1 MKIKNKI
8 LLIVGIPV
16 LSTAVIAGL
25 GFYSFTQMKNTITR
39 ISVLEN
45 DRASMLEADRDAY
58 QAYNS
63 ELECLTAKT
72 PEQIKNAKNSF
83 YENTGQVWD
92 RINNPAARFT
102 GEMIDLFDDF
112 SNEYNMWV
120 EKSEKVVSLSE
131 NNIEGIISSNAA
143 AENAIK
149 NFDNMRNIIDELGS
163 VIDKSL
169 TQNLSLQRRKNL
181 ERAQSLV
188 LNSDRDAYQAY
199 VAQLLSS
206 QAKTFE
212 DISALNNSNKE
223 NIEQTLERFTQAAD
237 ISGGRAS
244 GLKND
249 FLPFYQVWESNSRS
263 VLEIGQ
269 EQFNDNLIIKKQ
281 HNESLIHF
289 ENMREGINKLGEMM
303 SNEINLETDAMFQ
316 LITSLTFTYL
326 IVFIIALVISLLLT
340 LYFTSGINKSISK
353 IISIMDTMSKGD
365 LTNNIEIKQKDEIGM
380 MAESI
385 KNMMSTLNTIVINIK
400 NSADYVSSGSNQ
412 VSESSQLLS
421 QGSSEQASTT
431 EEVSSLIEE
440 ISSNIE
446 QNSSNAKKTE
456 NIALQLVNDANKSS
470 ELVTKTISAMNKI
483 AEKILIVED
492 IARQTNLLALN
503 AAIEAARAGE
513 HGKGFAVVASEVRKL
528 AEHSGIAA
536 GEISELSASSVQ
548 IAQQMG
554 TGLDALVPDIKITAD
569 LVQEISTSSLEQKT
583 GAEQINA
590 SMTQLNSVIQQNA
603 SSSEELASTSEELS
617 SQAESLKDQISFF
630 KASKK

>member
-8 LLIVGIPV
+8 LLIVGIPI
-16 LSTAVIAGL
+16 LSTAVVAVL
-25 GFYSFTQMKNTITR
+25 GFYSFSQMKNTISKV
-39 ISVLEN
+39 SVLEN

-83 YENTGQVWD
+83 IENTNQVWE
-92 RINNPAARFT
+92 RIETPSVRFT
-102 GEMIDLFDDF
+102 DEMVSLFSNF
-112 SNEYNMWV
+112 KNEYNQWFN
-120 EKSEKVVSLSE
+120 KSEKVVSLSE
-131 NNIEGIISSNAA
+131 KNIDGIISGDIA
-143 AENAIK
+143 AEKAIQ
-149 NFDNMRNIIDELGS
+149 NFDNMRNLIDELG
-163 VIDKSL
+163 VIIDNTLKRNISL
-169 TQNLSLQRRKNL
+169 SRRKNL
-181 ERAQSLV
+181 EKAQSLV

-199 VAQLLSS
+199 VSQLLSY
-206 QAKTFE
+206 QAETFE
-212 DISALNNSNKE
+212 DISALNKDNKD
-223 NIEQTLERFTQAAD
+223 NIEQALERFNQAAV
-237 ISGGRAS
+237 IVGGSALK
-244 GLKND
+244 LKND
-249 FLPFYQVWESNSRS
+249 FYPFYQIWENNSRS

-269 EQFNDNLIIKKQ
+269 EQFNDNLTIKKQ
-281 HNESLIHF
+281 HSESLIHF
-289 ENMREGINKLGEMM
+289 ENMREIINNLGELMAE
-303 SNEINLETDAMFQ
+303 EINTETNAMFQ
-316 LITSLTFTYL
+316 LITSLTFIYL
-326 IVFIIALVISLLLT
+326 VVFLISLVISLLLT
-340 LYFTSGINKSISK
+340 LFFTSGINKSILK
-353 IISIMDTMSKGD
+353 IITIMDTMSKGD
-365 LTNNIEIKQKDEIGM
+365 LTTAVEINQKDEIGI
-380 MAESI
+380 MANSI
-385 KNMMSTLNTIVINIK
+385 KNMISILNSIVINIK
-400 NSADYVSSGSNQ
+400 NSADYVSTGSSQ
-412 VSESSQLLS
+412 VSESSQILS

-456 NIALQLVNDANKSS
+456 TIAMQLVNDANRSS
-470 ELVTKTISAMNKI
+470 ELVTKTVSAMNKI

-548 IAQQMG
+548 IARQMG
-554 TGLDALVPDIKITAD
+554 TGLDALVPDIKTTAD
-569 LVQEISTSSLEQKT
+569 LVQEITTSSMEQKT
-583 GAEQINA
+583 GAEQINV
-590 SMTQLNSVIQQNA
+590 SMSQLNNVIQQNA

-630 KASKK
+630 TVNKK